1 MLVKKIEA
9 IHIAVSN
16 DDITELQSHLLD
28 TDHMVLAKDR
38 FGMAPIHRAVL
49 MNKPETLAFL
59 IDRFPETVN
68 AKDKVSIDI
77 ILLYV
82 LY

>member
-1 MLVKKIEA
+1 
-9 IHIAVSN
+9 
-16 DDITELQSHLLD
+16 
-28 TDHMVLAKDR
+28 MVLAKDH

-68 AKDKVSIDI
+68 ARDKVKYS
-77 ILLYV
+77 V
-82 LY
+82 LSSPFELQLSNCCLTLRSCNYHLDETF